1 MDKKQ
6 ERQLEQLK
14 EFSRMV
20 EAVGK
25 LDDTPETSLDERY
38 YREQQKNNLLS
49 LATELTYTYPKDA
62 HDLWKQHMPET
73 EPVPPILQKAYD
85 RLSDEQKAATES
97 VLQASADQDARS
109 SNLHKILFRAIERFE
124 ESYPLKAAMPGYSE
138 DEAQAAFYVEI
149 RDVFAERDYSI
160 DAPEKQMP
168 SLEDALALTKFLA
181 RHNDPAQRAELER
194 LAAMH
199 QQRMLDA
206 AELVQDAF
214 DFENVVEPE
223 PPQRTQ
229 FDNLAELIEHLTPL
243 AKDGQLMAAPRDTV
257 LYLDGE
263 TNALTLATLTEAAAG
278 DLSNEMGGNGTE
290 TEYAGN
296 RITFRSADFEQVSG
310 ALAKLKLEDKDRNTL
325 RAVVRQILNK
335 RIPDISDTTMQRA
348 REMRQARLIE
358 LAQLAQKEAAKA
370 TQEPGAAPRSAD
382 NDVGNAEA
390 VPGADTVKA
399 VPAQVDRAYVRIPD
413 RKGDRFYLNNRLD
426 TVAFVDKGAK
436 LETKS
441 DNEKTALDMVSIAD
455 ARGWETIKVS
465 GTEAFRQQVWLEAS
479 ARGITVRGYKPTEMD
494 KALLAKRTDQ
504 LDKNGPNSIEQ
515 ADERARPAAR
525 DGGKE
530 AAPAKAQPEATAPV
544 AAPVPTTAKAADNLS
559 GVLIEHGK
567 APFEFNADNKPN
579 YYVKYRDDQGTERIT
594 WGLDLERAIAKSE
607 AKAGDKISLENLG
620 KKAVQVEANVKDDDG
635 KVVGTK
641 TITTHRNSWNV
652 EVARDFLEM
661 PAQEFAAKHPSQ
673 VNAAIINAFT
683 SKAIAEHPKFDAL
696 SATDK
701 ERLRSGV
708 ETKIAEAIVEGKSLP
723 ALSVVKRTRAPEAVA
738 EVVRETSRSR

>member
-1 MDKKQ
+1 MDNKQ
-6 ERQLEQLK
+6 RQLELLK
-14 EFSRMV
+14 DFRSELQ
-20 EAVGK
+20 EIAK
-25 LDDTPETSLDERY
+25 LSETPASSLDERY
-38 YREQQKNNLLS
+38 ARELKLNKLLDKATD
-49 LATELTYTYPKDA
+49 LAYIFPKDA
-62 HDLWKQHMPET
+62 HDLWQQYMPES
-73 EPVPPILQKAYD
+73 EAVPPILRKAYD

-97 VLQASADQDARS
+97 VLEASADQDARS
-109 SNLHKILFRAIERFE
+109 RNLHLILFRVFE
-124 ESYPLKAAMPGYSE
+124 QLEAKYPPKAEMPGYDE
-138 DEAQAAFYVEI
+138 NEAQAAFYMEI
-149 RDVFAERDYSI
+149 RSIFEKRDFPFADV
-160 DAPEKQMP
+160 PEKQIP
-168 SLEDALALTKFLA
+168 SLEDVLALTKFLP
-181 RHNDPAQRAELER
+181 RHDDPAQRAELER
-194 LAAMH
+194 LAAAH
-199 QQRMLDA
+199 QQRADDSRDLA
-206 AELVQDAF
+206 QTGF
-214 DFENVVEPE
+214 DFANAVEPD
-223 PPQRTQ
+223 PPQRSQ
-229 FDNLAELIEHLTPL
+229 FANLAELIEHLTPL
-243 AKDGQLMAAPRDTV
+243 AKEGQIMAAPRDTV

-278 DLSNEMGGNGTE
+278 DFSNEMGSNGTE
-290 TEYAGN
+290 TEYVGN
-296 RITFRSADFEQVSG
+296 RITFRSADYDQVNG

-335 RIPDISDTTMQRA
+335 RIPDISDTAMQRA

-390 VPGADTVKA
+390 VSGADTVKA

-441 DNEKTALDMVSIAD
+441 DNEKTALDMVSIAE

-515 ADERARPAAR
+515 ADERVRPAAR
-525 DGGKE
+525 DGGME
-530 AAPAKAQPEATAPV
+530 AAPAKAQPAATASV
-544 AAPVPTTAKAADNLS
+544 AAPVPTNAKAADNLS

-579 YYVKYRDDQGTERIT
+579 YYVKYRDDQGAERIT

-620 KKAVQVEANVKDDDG
+620 KKAVQVEANVKNDDG

-641 TITTHRNSWNV
+641 TITTHRNSWNI

-661 PAQEFAAKHPSQ
+661 PAQDFATKHPSQ
-673 VNAAIINAFT
+673 VNAAIVNAFT

-708 ETKIAEAIVEGKSLP
+708 ETKIAEAIIEGKSLP
-723 ALSVVKRTRAPEAVA
+723 ALSVVKRTRAPEVVA